1 MKIVALLTGK
11 GNSALK
17 NKNITKVKGKPILA
31 YPCIEAKKVKAI
43 GGFYTSSDSARIF
56 NIASNWGFKKILR
69 PKKLAKKNSLHR
81 DVILHSLKYLHEKK
95 IFPEIIVVLLA
106 NSATIKYQWIN
117 KCILKLLKSPK
128 ATACVPVMINNDHHP
143 FRAKK
148 INSNGYLGSFFKF
161 KKKISSNRQDLPKN
175 FFLAHNF
182 WVIRTKNVFLNNG
195 EPPWGFLGSKVIPYV
210 IENSID
216 IHSEQ
221 DFKLTLDW
229 LNNKKK
235 F

>member
-17 NKNITKVKGKPILA
+17 NKNITKVKKKPILA
-31 YPCIEAKKVKAI
+31 YPCIEAKKVKSI
-43 GGFYTSSDSARIF
+43 NGFYVSSDSKKIL
-56 NIASNWGFKKILR
+56 NIASNLGFEKILR

-81 DVILHSLKYLHEKK
+81 DVILHAIKCLNKKK
-95 IFPEIIVVLLA
+95 IFPKIIVVLLA

-117 KCILKLLKSPK
+117 KCLNMLLKNPK
-128 ATACVPVMINNDHHP
+128 ATACVPVLLNNDHHP
-143 FRAKK
+143 YRSKR
-148 INSNGYLGSFFKF
+148 INKDGYLRSFFKF

-182 WVIRTKNVFLNNG
+182 WVIRTRNLLLNNG
-195 EPPWGFLGSKVIPYV
+195 EPPWNFLGPKVVPY
-210 IENSID
+210 IIKNSID
-216 IHSEQ
+216 VHSKA
-221 DFKLTLDW
+221 DFRLTLSW
-229 LNNKKK
+229 INNKNK